1 MARVLG
7 VEIPDKKPI
16 GVALTYVF
24 GIGRTRAKEICEA
37 TNVEPTRRTQELTDD
52 EISAIGAYAERNYS
66 VEGQLRRQITQ
77 SISRLVSIHSYRG
90 IRHRRSLPV
99 RGQRTKTNARTRK
112 GRKRTVAGKR
122 GVKETA
128 RG

>member
-24 GIGRTRAKEICEA
+24 GIGRTRAKEICKA
-37 TNVEPTRRTQELTDD
+37 TNVEPTRRTQDLTDD
-52 EISAIGAYAERNYS
+52 EISAIGAYAEQNYS

-122 GVKETA
+122 GVKEAA

>member
-122 GVKETA
+122 GVKEAA